1 MRGVVWAV
9 LLLLLIGGLGWIRLA
24 PDDPARWHLGSKAH
38 ALGMEDPG
46 STSCATALAAL
57 GDANPAQVGCVL
69 PGTPDQ
75 VLARLDA
82 IALSSPRTTRL
93 AGSPEKGIITWVQ
106 RSRLMGYPDYITAEA
121 DAVPGG
127 TRLDVL
133 SRQRYGQG
141 DMGVNAARLKDWLP
155 RL

>member
-1 MRGVVWAV
+1 MRGVIWVV

-24 PDDPARWHLGSKAH
+24 PDDPAAWNLASKAH
-38 ALGMEDPG
+38 VLALEDPG
-46 STSCATALAAL
+46 QQTLPQALAAL
-57 GDANPAQVGCVL
+57 GAANPAQLGWVV
-69 PGTPDQ
+69 PGAPTD

-82 IALSSPRTTRL
+82 IALASPRTTRL
-93 AGSPEKGIITWVQ
+93 AGSPQEGRITWVQ

-127 TRLDVL
+127 TRLDVI
-133 SRQRYGQG
+133 SRQRYGRG
-141 DMGVNAARLKDWLP
+141 DMGVNAARLKDWLG